1 MWCTDDQRSLRNAD
15 KAGMTGFQFF
25 LYDGTFPLM
34 QIVKEGVCK
43 RALFDIPPDV
53 TQTDICISL
62 NGESHWSAGG
72 HRRPAFRV

>member
-34 QIVKEGVCK
+34 QIVKEGVSK
-43 RALFDIPPDV
+43 RALFDIPPD
-53 TQTDICISL
+53 
-62 NGESHWSAGG
+62 G
-72 HRRPAFRV
+72 HRQIYAYRSTGKVTGPRAKPA